1 MDVSGFLLEVEHVT
15 ISGQLYLP
23 GEKASYPAVGIC
35 HGIPSGKPGD
45 PNDGGYPALAERIC
59 REGFAACVFNFR
71 GSGESGGNLDLPGW
85 MRDLG
90 AIIDYLWG
98 LPGLDRSHLSLVGF
112 SGGAAVSVCVAAR
125 DRRVSGV
132 VALACPADFTSL
144 LGNGEPQKM
153 VDHFREIGAIRDAEF
168 PQSAEQWFNGFRL
181 VSAIGCVS
189 RITPR
194 PLLLVH
200 GDSDDTVP
208 VDHAYRLYQRAGEPK
223 QLVIID
229 GAGHRLRHDE
239 RAVVAVLDWL
249 KRQRQE

>member
-1 MDVSGFLLEVEHVT
+1 MDVSDFFLEIEQIT

-23 GEKASYPAVGIC
+23 GKEGNYPAVGIC

-90 AIIDYLWG
+90 AIIDYLQG
-98 LPGLDRSHLSLVGF
+98 LPVLDSSQLFLMGF
-112 SGGAAVSVCVAAR
+112 SGGAAVSVCVAAG

-132 VALACPADFTSL
+132 AALACPADFNSL
-144 LGNGEPQKM
+144 LENGEPQKM
-153 VDHFREIGAIRDAEF
+153 VDHFREAGTIRDAEF
-168 PQSAEQWFNGFRL
+168 PQSAEQWFNEFRQ
-181 VSAIGCVS
+181 VRPIDFVAG
-189 RITPR
+189 ITPR

-208 VDHAYRLYQRAGEPK
+208 VDHARRLYRSAGEPK
-223 QLVIID
+223 HLVIID
-229 GAGHRLRHDE
+229 GAGHRLRQEE
-239 RAVVAVLDWL
+239 RAVTAVLDWL
-249 KRQRQE
+249 KRWHRE